1 MGQGSDRETGRQE
14 RRVTVADWLTFFRI
28 PLAIAFV
35 ATTSTEWRLVILWLA
50 GISDFSDGF
59 VARRW
64 GSSRLGAVLDPVA
77 DKVFT
82 ISAFGVVLVSGALA
96 WWEVAA
102 LLSRDIAATLAF
114 LATVLLKRPAAIEAR
129 VAGKLVTIGQL
140 LVLLAFLLDSSLLRP
155 IAWGTGIVAL
165 VAIWDYVGVAVRK
178 RWALQ
183 LNRDET
189 RD

>member
-1 MGQGSDRETGRQE
+1 M
-14 RRVTVADWLTFFRI
+14 ADLLTFSRI

-35 ATTSTEWRLVILWLA
+35 LTSSTDWRLVILWLA
-50 GISDFSDGF
+50 GISDFIDGF

-82 ISAFGVVLVSGALA
+82 ISAFGVVLVSGALT
-96 WWEVAA
+96 WWEVAII
-102 LLSRDIAATLAF
+102 LSRDLAATVAF
-114 LATVLLKRPAAIEAR
+114 LATVVLKRPSAIEAR

-155 IAWGTGIVAL
+155 LAWATGVVAL
-165 VAIWDYVGVAVRK
+165 VAIWDYVGVAARR

-183 LNRDET
+183 LNRGNDK
-189 RD
+189 

>member
-1 MGQGSDRETGRQE
+1 MGQGSERETGRQE
-14 RRVTVADWLTFFRI
+14 WRITVADLLTALRI

-35 ATTSTEWRLVILWLA
+35 LTPSTQWRIVILWLA
-50 GISDFSDGF
+50 GLSDFVDGF
-59 VARRW
+59 AARHW

-82 ISAFGVVLVSGALA
+82 ISAFGVVLVSGALT
-96 WWEVAA
+96 WWEIAA
-102 LLSRDIAATLAF
+102 LLSRDILAALAF
-114 LATVLLKRPAAIEAR
+114 IATVVLQRPAAIEAR

-155 IAWGTGIVAL
+155 IAWTTGAIAL
-165 VAIWDYVGVAVRK
+165 IAIADYVRVAARE

-183 LNRDET
+183 LRRD
-189 RD
+189 